1 MTGHARVQANGVGI
15 AYRTYGPDDAPPL
28 ILLHGL
34 GEGMA
39 GWDGVA
45 GALAADRH
53 AYALDLRGHG
63 ASDWPG
69 DYGLEP
75 MRDDVLAFLD
85 ALSLGPVDVIGHSM
99 GGVVA
104 YLLAAG
110 RPGRVRALVLED
122 VPLPV
127 PRDPPPLVRPE
138 GPLSFDWAMV
148 EAVRP
153 QIDQPDPAWLGRLGR
168 ITARTL
174 VIGGGPESHIP
185 QDRVAEMARRIPGAV
200 HITIPAGHLVH
211 ETAPD
216 AFVREV
222 TAFLGQSE
230 ATAFLA

>member
-1 MTGHARVQANGVGI
+1 M
-15 AYRTYGPDDAPPL
+15 AYRTYGPDGAPPL

-45 GALAADRH
+45 GALAVGRH
-53 AYALDLRGHG
+53 VYALDLRGHG

-69 DYGLEP
+69 DYGLEL

-85 ALSLGPVDVIGHSM
+85 ALSLDPVDVIGHSM

-104 YLLAAG
+104 YLLAAE
-110 RPGRVRALVLED
+110 RPGRVRTLVLED

-127 PRDPPPLVRPE
+127 PRVPPPLVRPE

-148 EAVRP
+148 EAIRP
-153 QIDQPDPAWLGRLGR
+153 QIDEPDPAWLERLGR

-174 VIGGGPESHIP
+174 VIGGGQDSHIP

-200 HITIPAGHLVH
+200 HVTIPAGHLVH

-222 TAFLGQSE
+222 TAFLG
-230 ATAFLA
+230 

>member
-1 MTGHARVQANGVGI
+1 MKANGIGI
-15 AYRTYGPDDAPPL
+15 AYRTYGPDGAPPL

-45 GALAADRH
+45 GALAVGRH
-53 AYALDLRGHG
+53 VYALDLRGHG

-69 DYGLEP
+69 DYGLEL

-85 ALSLGPVDVIGHSM
+85 ALSLDPVDVIGHSM

-104 YLLAAG
+104 YLLAAE
-110 RPGRVRALVLED
+110 RPGRVGTLVLED

-127 PRDPPPLVRPE
+127 PRVPPPLVRPE

-148 EAVRP
+148 EAIRP
-153 QIDQPDPAWLGRLGR
+153 QIDEPDPSWLERLGR

-185 QDRVAEMARRIPGAV
+185 QDRIAEMARRIPGAAHV
-200 HITIPAGHLVH
+200 TIPAGHLVH

-222 TAFLGQSE
+222 TAFLG
-230 ATAFLA
+230 

>member
-1 MTGHARVQANGVGI
+1 MTDHARVQVNGVGI

-104 YLLAAG
+104 YLLAAE
-110 RPGRVRALVLED
+110 RPGRVRTLVLED
-122 VPLPV
+122 VPPPV

-138 GPLSFDWAMV
+138 GPLPFDWAMV

-153 QIDQPDPAWLGRLGR
+153 QIDHPDPAWLGRLSR

-174 VIGGGPESHIP
+174 VIGGGPDSHIP
-185 QDRVAEMARRIPGAV
+185 QDRVAEMARRIPGAAYV
-200 HITIPAGHLVH
+200 MIPAGHLVH
-211 ETAPD
+211 ENAPD

-222 TAFLGQSE
+222 TAFLGRSE
-230 ATAFLA
+230 ATT